1 MTGRERPRATPRP
14 GRRERQKAERERRI
28 LRAAETLFA
37 KRGYAQTPMTAIARR
52 ARLAVG
58 TLYNYFPSKPE
69 IVAALLRRET
79 GETLEAGERVR
90 KHLPADPEA
99 AVLALFDVYVELVLR
114 HDRRQ
119 LRELLAAA
127 VAQPDPLARTAFE
140 MDARLVGQL
149 AELLGDLQREGQLAA
164 GLEPGHAAL
173 TLYAIYAS
181 WLFLYAAVDALSP
194 ERFREETRAGITMAL
209 RGVLSGPTD
218 R

>member
-1 MTGRERPRATPRP
+1 MRREPTAEASRPA
-14 GRRERQKAERERRI
+14 GRRERQKLDREQRI

-37 KRGYAQTPMTAIARR
+37 NHGYAQTAMAAIARR
-52 ARLAVG
+52 AGLAVG
-58 TLYNYFPSKPE
+58 TLYNYFRSKPE

-90 KHLPADPEA
+90 KQPPADPEA

-127 VAQPDPLARTAFE
+127 VAQPEPLARAAFE

-149 AELLGDLQREGQLAA
+149 AELLGDLQRRGQLAT
-164 GLEPGHAAL
+164 GLEAGRAAL

-181 WLFLYAAVDALSP
+181 WLFLYATVDALTP
-194 ERFREETRAGITMAL
+194 ERFREETRAGIATAL
-209 RGVLSGPTD
+209 RGVLPAPTGG
-218 R
+218 

>member
-1 MTGRERPRATPRP
+1 MRREPTAEAPRP

-28 LRAAETLFA
+28 LGAAETLFA
-37 KRGYAQTPMTAIARR
+37 KRGYAKTPMTAIARR
-52 ARLAVG
+52 AGLAVG

-90 KHLPADPEA
+90 KHPPADPEA

-114 HDRRQ
+114 HDRQQ

-127 VAQPDPLARTAFE
+127 VAQPEPLARAAFE

-149 AELLGDLQREGQLAA
+149 AELLGDLQRRGELAA

-181 WLFLYAAVDALSP
+181 WLFLYATVDALAP
-194 ERFREETRAGITMAL
+194 ERFRGEVRAGITTAL
-209 RGVLSGPTD
+209 RGVLAGDARS
-218 R
+218 